1 MNSPTERQLKTLGL
15 IKRKEQGETVFLIKQ
30 NAEEC
35 ENQGWAEARPD
46 GGYRLTAEGR
56 RILEAG
62 VNEVEED

>member
-1 MNSPTERQLKTLGL
+1 MSTPTERQLKALRV
-15 IKRKEQGETVFLIKQ
+15 IQRNEQGEIVFLIKE

-35 ENQGWAEARPD
+35 EDQGWAEAQPT

-62 VNEVEED
+62 VNEIEKG

>member
-1 MNSPTERQLKTLGL
+1 MSIPTDRQLKALRM
-15 IKRKEQGETVFLIKQ
+15 IKRMEQGEAVFLIKQ

-35 ENQGWAEARPD
+35 ENQGWAEAQPE
-46 GGYRLTAEGR
+46 GGYRLTPEGR